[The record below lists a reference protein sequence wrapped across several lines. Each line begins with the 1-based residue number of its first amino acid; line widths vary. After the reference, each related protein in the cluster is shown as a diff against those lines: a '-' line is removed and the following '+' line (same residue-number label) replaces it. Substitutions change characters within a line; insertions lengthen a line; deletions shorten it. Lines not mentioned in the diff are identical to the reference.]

1 VQREEMRAHRKR
13 ESVISC
19 ADSAGSGLLVLLSS
33 IATSLASAR
42 GAPASSVASRAWK
55 AAALVRSCGDSLAW
69 ACIGSRKGNKAER
82 RVQNGKK
89 TVRQRKTEGLPL
101 GPLPRCPP
109 PYLK

>member
-1 VQREEMRAHRKR
+1 VGRVQREEMRAHRKR

-19 ADSAGSGLLVLLSS
+19 ADSVGSGLLVLLSS
-33 IATSLASAR
+33 IVTSLASAR

-69 ACIGSRKGNKAER
+69 ACMGSSKGNKAER

-89 TVRQRKTEGLPL
+89 EMGRQRKSEW
-101 GPLPRCPP
+101 
-109 PYLK
+109 